1 MSHVKH
7 PQDFWSG
14 ILFASVGALALWL
27 GKGYAFGTMTRMGPG
42 FLPTVLAWGLV
53 GIGAFLVARSFLLRG
68 EPIASSAVRPQ
79 IMIVIAIVAFAL
91 LIERV
96 GLAPTVIVTGILA
109 ALATSEM
116 RWRETLPL
124 VAFMS
129 ALCVL
134 LFIKL
139 LGQTMQPWT
148 WSF

>member
-14 ILFASVGALALWL
+14 ILFATVGALALWL

-68 EPIASSAVRPQ
+68 EPIAGSAVRPQ
-79 IMIVIAIVAFAL
+79 IMIVIAI
-91 LIERV
+91 
-96 GLAPTVIVTGILA
+96 
-109 ALATSEM
+109 
-116 RWRETLPL
+116 

>member
-1 MSHVKH
+1 M
-7 PQDFWSG
+7 
-14 ILFASVGALALWL
+14 FAVVGVLALWL
-27 GKGYAFGTMTRMGPG
+27 GRNYAFGAMTRMGPG

-68 EPIASSAVRPQ
+68 QPISPSAVRPQ
-79 IMIVIAIVAFAL
+79 LMIVIAIVVFAL

-96 GLAPTVIVTGILA
+96 GLAPTVVAVGVIA
-109 ALATSEM
+109 SLATSEM
-116 RWRETLPL
+116 RWRETIPL
-124 VAFMS
+124 TLFMA

-139 LGQTMQPWT
+139 LGQTMLPWT

>member
-14 ILFASVGALALWL
+14 ILFVSVGALALWL
-27 GKGYAFGTMTRMGPG
+27 GQSYAFGTMTRMGPG
-42 FLPTVLAWGLV
+42 FLPRVLAWGLV
-53 GIGAFLVARSFLLRG
+53 GIGLFLVARSFILRG
-68 EPIASSAVRPQ
+68 QSINRSAVRPQ

-96 GLAPTVIVTGILA
+96 GLAPTVIVTGTLA
-109 ALATSEM
+109 ALATAEM
-116 RWRETLPL
+116 RWRETIPL
-124 VAFMS
+124 VLFMA